1 MMNKFIFVP
10 LFLLTTPII
19 IWGLLGQPFQNSFL
33 LNNDTMLYSLLFLM
47 IISAIGM
54 IFSGVNLHYDNGTTK
69 IYIGYPLA
77 ITKLCFLKLFLFEI
91 KFELW
96 TFIFAFIFFTVG
108 IVYGFL
114 ISFKGARR
122 LYLEKD

>member
-1 MMNKFIFVP
+1 MINKFIFTP
-10 LFLLTTPII
+10 LFLLTFPII
-19 IWGLLGQPFQNSFL
+19 IWGYFGQPFQNSFL
-33 LNNDTMLYSLLFLM
+33 LKNDTMLYSLLFLM

-54 IFSGVNLHYDNGTTK
+54 IFSGVNLHYENGTMN
-69 IYIGYPLA
+69 IFIGYPLA

-96 TFIFAFIFFTVG
+96 TFIFAFIFFSVG
-108 IVYGFL
+108 AVYGFV
-114 ISFKGARR
+114 IFFKGAKR